1 MNRSR
6 IRPNRMLGAGVIM
19 AVALAL
25 MISQSTVSTGI
36 AQSVGG
42 FEGAFYDIVPDSG
55 TGISSTTPG
64 SAFFLKGTVL
74 THSTF
79 FTTPCTPSGSP
90 RGTWRAWGFI
100 ADDGRAVINHSL
112 TLEPM
117 NGSLELQGTT
127 GVTLANEPA
136 APADSDDPLGALNGP
151 TEVLSLVGGAG
162 TFRGALG
169 EAHIRPYCSTGL
181 APFKYD
187 RPFCFSIKEARRR
200 GNGTIL
206 R

>member
-6 IRPNRMLGAGVIM
+6 IRPNQLLGAGVMM

-25 MISQSTVSTGI
+25 MISQSMPTGA

-42 FEGAFYDIVPDSG
+42 FDTAFYDVIPDPG
-55 TGISSTTPG
+55 TGISSAMPGTT
-64 SAFFLKGTVL
+64 FFLKGTVV
-74 THSTF
+74 SRSVI

-112 TLEPM
+112 TLSPM
-117 NGSLELQGTT
+117 NGSIELQGAT
-127 GVTLANEPA
+127 GVTLATEPA
-136 APADSDDPLGALNGP
+136 APTDPNDPLGNVNGP
-151 TEVLSLVGGAG
+151 TEVLSVVGGAG
-162 TFRGALG
+162 TYRGANG

-187 RPFCFSIKEARRR
+187 RPFCLLVKETSRRR
-200 GNGTIL
+200 GLDI